1 MAGVSHTVYGYGT
14 GLPKNALIDRGSRAL
29 ERGAV
34 LLLCSDGVESLD
46 HRHIVLA
53 SSKTAQAIVDSVLA
67 VGAPHQDNVTVIK
80 LEREE

>member
-1 MAGVSHTVYGYGT
+1 MGSP
-14 GLPKNALIDRGSRAL
+14 LALIDRGGRRL

-46 HRHIVLA
+46 HPQIVLA
-53 SSKTAQAIVDSVLA
+53 SAKPAQAIVESVLA